1 MRRKRSTVITKPP
14 WKILLG
20 MFTLLC
26 LLGLAACAGDET
38 TARVYDN
45 ARVLNTG
52 KVQRAAQNLPANVD
66 VYTTNS
72 FYGTPGDF
80 QRTMVNRVGGDPD
93 RIVMGID
100 AQHNYMYTARGS
112 NIPLNSTNMVQSSNA
127 FVANVSNGDYTRA
140 TVAALDS
147 MGRSMNANSS
157 PSPSVLPWLLPL
169 LIIGGLL
176 FFLFRDKIPRP
187 AIQRQSHAGQ
197 PASTYQP
204 PQNTGRSAE
213 PTYQPPQNTGRS
225 AETIHQPPQNAG
237 RSAETTYRQP
247 RVPERPRDEGTIVP
261 PTPATGIRYG
271 TDGSYTSG
279 KDGTEST
286 LNKDRTDYGTID
298 TNGGRHSAKSGAD
311 YGTTDTRESGRFG
324 KGRIDNEPPPP
335 KKGRKS

>member
-1 MRRKRSTVITKPP
+1 MTKSP

-52 KVQRAAQNLPANVD
+52 KVQKAAQNLPANVD

-80 QRTMVNRVGGDPD
+80 QRAMISKVGGDPD

-100 AQHNYMYTARGS
+100 TRRNYMYPARGS
-112 NIPLNSTNMVQSSNA
+112 NIPLNSANVTQSSNT
-127 FVANVSNGDYTRA
+127 FVANVGNGDYTKA
-140 TVAALDS
+140 TIAALNS
-147 MGRSMNANSS
+147 MERSMNANSS

-187 AIQRQSHAGQ
+187 AIQKQSHAGQ

-204 PQNTGRSAE
+204 PQNT
-213 PTYQPPQNTGRS
+213 NRS
-225 AETIHQPPQNAG
+225 AETTYQPAQNTD

-247 RVPERPRDEGTIVP
+247 GVPEHPRDEGTIVP

-271 TDGSYTSG
+271 TDGSYTSS
-279 KDGTEST
+279 KDSTEST
-286 LNKDRTDYGTID
+286 LNKGRTDYGTID
-298 TNGGRHSAKSGAD
+298 TNGGRHSGRSGTD
-311 YGTTDTRESGRFG
+311 YGTTDTKESGRFG
-324 KGRIDNEPPPP
+324 KGGIDREPPPP